1 MPHLLRGKDMA
12 YIAPNSIIKIMHN
25 VPLDDTYNHTIK
37 FASLSAQQTY
47 FSGSGVVKY
56 TLDKQS
62 YQRVERG
69 KMRVEILSDNLYDC
83 NYLAFQNTSFGT
95 KWFYA
100 FITSVEYIND
110 VTSEITFE
118 IDVMQSFLFDITV
131 GSCFVER
138 EHAVNDTAGSNT
150 IAEPIDCP
158 ECEVVDGLNLIF
170 TNWHIAVNYAPSVIN
185 QIANALVE
193 WTDKVSTNID
203 GKIAQTTDTIAKGYL
218 NLFKEMNSIVASTAS
233 ALLPNNLGEIREHQ
247 FTGMIPYVTPNYF
260 DDTALGN
267 ANTICQQVQ
276 ADIDKMNALGGKVLE
291 VYQVPHEF
299 LDPYSLDPD
308 HETSTT
314 KYWAEST
321 APDGPFYVPPS
332 TFTPVPKFSY
342 IDKATYY
349 TPKNNKLYT
358 SPYTYIKII
367 NKQGGELNLA
377 YEKIQEK
384 SFTFT
389 SSWQN
394 GHPTCFIENRK
405 YGTYNTLMGECKD
418 LCRLQISNFPICN
431 FNSGGIIS
439 RLTNAVGMLS
449 KALMSN
455 INGSF
460 TTNNPPIAPTQ
471 QRNAQGQFQ
480 NTGAYIE
487 QYQKYQ
493 QKMEDYETRNAKEN
507 FGAIENYINSIGAL
521 SNNFIGGITNNRGD
535 ANTAVNDIAN
545 DNFGFRICI
554 MQITAEYAEI
564 IDNFFERFGYA
575 TKKNKVPNM
584 DSRPH
589 WNYVKCTDAYITGNC
604 PQEYLSKIISIF
616 NHGITFW
623 KVPSEVGN
631 YTLNNH

>member
-1 MPHLLRGKDMA
+1 MA

-47 FSGSGVVKY
+47 FNGSSIVKY

-100 FITSVEYIND
+100 FITSVEYVND
-110 VTSEITFE
+110 VTSEISFE
-118 IDVMQSFLFDITV
+118 IDVMQSFLFDVTV

-138 EHAVNDTAGSNT
+138 EHVTNDTIGANT

-158 ECEVVDGLNLIF
+158 ECEVVDGLNLVF

-193 WTDKVSTNID
+193 WTDKVALNID
-203 GKIAQTTDTIAKGYL
+203 GKIAQTTDTLAKGYL
-218 NLFKEMNSIVASTAS
+218 YLFKEMNSIVSSTAN

-247 FTGMIPYVTPNYF
+247 FTGMIPYITDNYF
-260 DDTALGN
+260 DDTAYGS
-267 ANTICQQVQ
+267 ADTVCTQVQ
-276 ADIDKMNALGGKVLE
+276 TDIDRMNALGGKVLE

-299 LDPYSLDPD
+299 LIDPD
-308 HETSTT
+308 SGRY
-314 KYWAEST
+314 YWEAST
-321 APDGPFYVPPS
+321 AEGGSFYIPTS
-332 TFTPVPKFSY
+332 TFTPPTKFSY
-342 IDKATYY
+342 IDKNTYY

-358 SPYTYIKII
+358 SPYTYMKVI

-377 YEKIQEK
+377 YEKIQDK
-384 SFTFT
+384 KFTFT

-394 GHPTCFIENRK
+394 GQPTCFIENQK
-405 YGTYNTLMGECKD
+405 YGTQNALAGECKD

-431 FNSGGIIS
+431 FNTGGIIS
-439 RLTNAVGMLS
+439 RLSNSVGLLS
-449 KALMSN
+449 KALMSSIGAN
-455 INGSF
+455 FAPQQSQ
-460 TTNNPPIAPTQ
+460 PIAPTQ

-480 NTGAYIE
+480 NTGAYIQ
-487 QYQKYQ
+487 QYQRYQ
-493 QKMEDYETRNAKEN
+493 QQMDNYDRSVAKEN
-507 FGAIENYINSIGAL
+507 FGTIENYITAIGSL
-521 SNNFIGGITNNRGD
+521 SNNIIGGISNTRGD
-535 ANTAVNDIAN
+535 STTASNDIAN

-575 TKKNKVPNM
+575 VKKNKVPNM

-589 WNYVKCTDAYITGNC
+589 WNYVKTTDAYITGNC

-623 KVPSEVGN
+623 KNPSEVGN
-631 YTLNNH
+631 YSLNNH

>member
-1 MPHLLRGKDMA
+1 MA

-47 FSGSGVVKY
+47 FNSASVIKY

-100 FITSVEYIND
+100 FITSVEYVND
-110 VTSEITFE
+110 VTSEISFE
-118 IDVMQSFLFDITV
+118 IDVMQSFLFDVTV

-138 EHAVNDTAGSNT
+138 EHVTNDTIGANT
-150 IAEPIDCP
+150 IAEPIDSP
-158 ECEVVDGLNLIF
+158 ECEVVDGLNLVF

-193 WTDKVSTNID
+193 WTDKVALNID
-203 GKIAQTTDTIAKGYL
+203 GKIAQTTDTLAKGYL
-218 NLFKEMNSIVASTAS
+218 YLFKEMNSIVSSTAN

-247 FTGMIPYVTPNYF
+247 FTGMIPYITDNYF
-260 DDTALGN
+260 DDTAYGS
-267 ANTICQQVQ
+267 ADVVCSQVQ
-276 ADIDKMNALGGKVLE
+276 TDIDRMNALGGKVLE

-299 LDPYSLDPD
+299 LIDPKSGRY
-308 HETSTT
+308 
-314 KYWAEST
+314 YWEAST
-321 APDGPFYVPPS
+321 AEGGPFYIPTS
-332 TFTPVPKFSY
+332 TFTPPTRFSY
-342 IDKATYY
+342 IDKDAYY
-349 TPKNNKLYT
+349 TPKNKKLYT
-358 SPYTYIKII
+358 SPYTYLKVI

-377 YEKIQEK
+377 YEKIQDK
-384 SFTFT
+384 KFTFT

-394 GHPTCFIENRK
+394 GQPTCFIENQK
-405 YGTYNTLMGECKD
+405 YGTKNALAGECKD

-431 FNSGGIIS
+431 FNTGGIIS
-439 RLTNAVGMLS
+439 RLSNSVGLLS
-449 KALMSN
+449 KALMSSIGAN
-455 INGSF
+455 FAPQQSQ
-460 TTNNPPIAPTQ
+460 PIAPTQ
-471 QRNAQGQFQ
+471 QRNSQGQFQ
-480 NTGAYIE
+480 NTGAYIQ
-487 QYQKYQ
+487 QYQRYQ
-493 QKMEDYETRNAKEN
+493 QQMENYDRSLAKEN
-507 FGAIENYINSIGAL
+507 FGAIENYITAIGSL
-521 SNNFIGGITNNRGD
+521 SNNIIGGISNTRGD
-535 ANTAVNDIAN
+535 STTASNDIAN

-575 TKKNKVPNM
+575 VKKNKVPNM

-589 WNYVKCTDAYITGNC
+589 WNYVKTTDAYITGNC

-623 KVPSEVGN
+623 KNPSEVGN
-631 YTLNNH
+631 YSLNNH